1 MINFN
6 LCIRDYEIDPSHTQ
20 AHTRFSGIGGGGSAD
35 AAEDGLGVGGRQV
48 EGLDPG
54 HVGHEVAVQ
63 GVEVGDLECNYW
75 LKGSNYHQ

>member
-1 MINFN
+1 MDYYGSREVLQRNIKWN
-6 LCIRDYEIDPSHTQ
+6 LLNSHTS
-20 AHTRFSGIGGGGSAD
+20 FSGIGGGGASD

-63 GVEVGDLECNYW
+63 GVEVGDLE
-75 LKGSNYHQ
+75 

>member
-1 MINFN
+1 MDSGSREILLWNIKRN
-6 LCIRDYEIDPSHTQ
+6 LLNSDTS
-20 AHTRFSGIGGGGSAD
+20 FSGIGGGGAAD

-63 GVEVGDLECNYW
+63 GVEVGDLE
-75 LKGSNYHQ
+75 